1 MIIELL
7 YSKFKSK
14 TFWRIVFLYFIEF
27 VIIHQMIWLTEVIHE
42 KKADHYG
49 NEEDSMTD
57 FAKLIL
63 EKYFKM
69 NKSLLEYRT
78 FALVSEEIF
87 GIL

>member
-14 TFWRIVFLYFIEF
+14 TFWRVVFLYFIEF

-49 NEEDSMTD
+49 DEDDSMTD
-57 FAKLIL
+57 FAKSTD
-63 EKYFKM
+63 EA
-69 NKSLLEYRT
+69 LLYWVRPFLT
-78 FALVSEEIF
+78 LANAIIVFIHF
-87 GIL
+87 HR